1 MRAKKIL
8 SAIGVACA
16 SLGLATSLFAQDDLD
31 NLLNDIEVDPPKK
44 APAAAKP
51 VEPKPVAAK
60 PAEPKPAVAKPVEP
74 KPAAEKP
81 AEPKPAAPAPAVEA
95 KPAEENPADPDPV
108 AEVKPV
114 VPAPVAEVKPA
125 EKKPVA
131 EVKPAPV
138 AEEKPVAEVKPAPVA
153 EEKPVAEVKPAPVAE
168 EKPVAEVKPAEKKQ
182 EVVPSEDDVLS
193 LIPDTPKPVAEV
205 KPAEPAPAA
214 EEKPAEPAPAAEEK
228 PAEPAPA
235 AEEKPAEPAPA
246 AEEKPVEPA
255 PVAEEKPA
263 EPAPVADVKPAE
275 NPVAQPPVAV
285 ADSAEAKPDG
295 DAALLNDIEAME
307 QLRRAA
313 RLEHATKE
321 LQEAR
326 AAEARRDWETVYTK
340 YNLANASFKLESG
353 TEELRKECEQ
363 GMAKAK
369 YESAKQALKESNREL
384 AAKYAEEALKL
395 RHPNAGT
402 LLDGLKADQ
411 TQEAVTDVS
420 DIQHRRNDPAYKKD
434 RDLIRKRLRLSAQ
447 YLAVADLNSAL
458 EQCDLVLRSDPY
470 NQQAMALR
478 NRIQRKR
485 QMIFG
490 KEREATRNAMIA
502 DVSAAW
508 RPVYAVD
515 SMEFK
520 NLDGGTMKTPIGGD
534 PERSIEQSIEKRMKE
549 MMLPSISF
557 RPPATIIDAVD
568 FFRQASKDFDRPDIP
583 VDQRGFN
590 FILTLDKALTGGAAP
605 ADNNAESAFGASN
618 SEEDASNGA
627 VPQIPTIS
635 ASNLSLWEALQH
647 VCKQVN
653 FKFKVQGSVVMVM
666 PKNVTTDE
674 LITRSYNVVE
684 SFVDRMN
691 DASSGL
697 ASQKAGEL
705 GGGGGGGDNGGGD
718 SNDEEAW
725 KKYFEEMGV
734 SWPQNSR
741 IKYIKAIG
749 KLRVTNTAD
758 QLAILE
764 QALNELNVTPMLIE
778 IETRFVEVAQEDL
791 NSLGFEWLL
800 NSDYSFNV
808 GGKLKKV
815 LNLKDGAWNFG
826 GSGYKQTAGER
837 TVTTTE
843 GSTYSEN
850 SGSTAQYNVDG
861 SGNYTRLG
869 DALTGPNVTRTTTGP
884 DVSST
889 MTETYTWA
897 EGVTTGWANR
907 DADGY
912 RFNRANGNRTGKN
925 VGVNA
930 VNGTDYTTGMRYLS
944 TDGNHIS
951 GKGASSNDKFMK
963 INAFL
968 GNADLSMIL
977 HMLSQ
982 RSDTDLLSAP
992 KVVTKSGQ
1000 EATIKVVT
1008 IYRYPTDYDVTIQS
1022 SSGGSSSSS
1031 YYGGGNSSSGKILP
1045 MVEPQ
1050 NFEQQEVGVILT
1062 CTPDVS
1068 AEGQMINLQLTPKV
1082 IGEPTWRDYGMK
1094 VPMAAVLPESAY
1106 GSTQI
1111 INGIAQFVPNTDS
1124 NGNDMEWF
1132 TVPMEQPFFTER
1144 SIDTHVSIYNGATI
1158 VMGGLI
1164 TEERKSMEDKIPFLG
1179 DIPYLGRFFRSRSEW
1194 SNKRN
1199 LLIFVTAR
1207 LVDPRG
1213 RQMTLGT
1220 GDDAGTAPDQPE
1232 AGVTPAP
1239 AS

>member
-1 MRAKKIL
+1 MRAKKIFA
-8 SAIGVACA
+8 AIGVVCV
-16 SLGLATSLFAQDDLD
+16 SLVLATSVFAQDDLD
-31 NLLNDIEVDPPKK
+31 NLLNDLEGETKK
-44 APAAAKP
+44 TPAAVKPAKEKPAEAKP
-51 VEPKPVAAK
+51 AEVKPAEAKPAEAKPAEAKPAEAK
-60 PAEPKPAVAKPVEP
+60 PAEPEPVAEAKPA
-74 KPAAEKP
+74 KPAPVAEAKP
-81 AEPKPAAPAPAVEA
+81 AEAKPAEEKPAAPAP
-95 KPAEENPADPDPV
+95 V
-108 AEVKPV
+108 AE
-114 VPAPVAEVKPA
+114 AKPA
-125 EKKPVA
+125 EKKPAESEVDILAQVPAVPEKKAAPAEPAPAVA
-131 EVKPAPV
+131 EAPAP
-138 AEEKPVAEVKPAPVA
+138 APAPA
-153 EEKPVAEVKPAPVAE
+153 A
-168 EKPVAEVKPAEKKQ
+168 
-182 EVVPSEDDVLS
+182 
-193 LIPDTPKPVAEV
+193 
-205 KPAEPAPAA
+205 PAEPAPAA
-214 EEKPAEPAPAAEEK
+214 GPTPAVPASAVAEATASAPAATAEPATEADKLLSDIQATEE
-228 PAEPAPA
+228 
-235 AEEKPAEPAPA
+235 
-246 AEEKPVEPA
+246 
-255 PVAEEKPA
+255 
-263 EPAPVADVKPAE
+263 
-275 NPVAQPPVAV
+275 
-285 ADSAEAKPDG
+285 
-295 DAALLNDIEAME
+295 
-307 QLRRAA
+307 LRRDA
-313 RLEHATKE
+313 LKKHALGQ

-326 AAEARRDWETVYTK
+326 EAMKRRDWDLTYTK
-340 YNLANASFKLESG
+340 YRLANNELKSDVESA
-353 TEELRKECEQ
+353 ELCKECEQ
-363 GMAKAK
+363 GMATAK
-369 YESAKQALKESNREL
+369 YEAAKQALRESNREL
-384 AAKYAEEALKL
+384 AAQYAEEALKL
-395 RHPNAGT
+395 RHPHAGA
-402 LLDGLKADQ
+402 LLDGLKAEQ
-411 TQEAVTDVS
+411 TQEAVTDVTE
-420 DIQHRRNDPAYKKD
+420 IKHRRNDADYKKD
-434 RDLIRKRLRLSAQ
+434 RDLIRKRLRLSSQ

-470 NQQAMALR
+470 NQQAIALR
-478 NRIQRKR
+478 DRIQRKR
-485 QMIFG
+485 QMIID
-490 KEREATRNAMIA
+490 KEREATRNGMIA
-502 DVSAAW
+502 DVGAAW

-515 SMEFK
+515 SVEFK
-520 NLDGGTMKTPIGGD
+520 NVDGGTMKTPIGVD
-534 PERSIEQSIEKRMKE
+534 PERSIEQSIEKRMKD
-549 MMLPSISF
+549 MILPSISF

-583 VDQRGFN
+583 IDQRGFN

-605 ADNNAESAFGASN
+605 AGDNNAESAFGAAA
-618 SEEDASNGA
+618 EEDASNGA

-635 ASNLSLWEALQH
+635 ASNISLWEAMQQ
-647 VCKQVN
+647 VCRQVG

-697 ASQKAGEL
+697 KNEKAGDF
-705 GGGGGGGDNGGGD
+705 GGGGGGDAEGG
-718 SNDEEAW
+718 SDEESW

-734 SWPQNSR
+734 SWPLNSR

-815 LNLKDGAWNFG
+815 LNLKDGAWDLGN
-826 GSGYKQTAGER
+826 SGYKQTAGER

-843 GSTYSEN
+843 GTTYLAE

-861 SGNYTRLG
+861 AGNYARIA
-869 DALTGPNVTRTTTGP
+869 DALTGPNVTKTTTGP
-884 DVSST
+884 DTTST
-889 MTETYTWA
+889 LTETYTWS
-897 EGVTTGWANR
+897 EGSTRGWTNL
-907 DADGY
+907 DEDGDRY
-912 RFNRANGNRTGKN
+912 SRRNGNRTHRN
-925 VGVNA
+925 VGINA
-930 VNGTDYTTGMRYLS
+930 VNGSDYTTGMRYLS
-944 TDGNHIS
+944 TQDNHIS
-951 GKGASSNDKFMK
+951 GKGESTNDQFMRV
-963 INAFL
+963 NAFL

-1008 IYRYPTDYDVTIQS
+1008 IYRYPQDYDVTIQS
-1022 SSGGSSSSS
+1022 TSSSSS
-1031 YYGGGNSSSGKILP
+1031 TSITGGGSGSDGKILP

-1050 NFEQQEVGVILT
+1050 NFETQEVGVILT

-1094 VPMAAVLPESAY
+1094 VPMSSVMSSTAQMAALAS
-1106 GSTQI
+1106 
-1111 INGIAQFVPNTDS
+1111 
-1124 NGNDMEWF
+1124 GNEDMQWF
-1132 TVPMEQPFFTER
+1132 TVPMEQPFFKER

-1179 DIPYLGRFFRSRSEW
+1179 DIPFLGRFFRSRSEW

-1220 GDDAGTAPDQPE
+1220 GDDVGGATDQPE

-1239 AS
+1239 AN